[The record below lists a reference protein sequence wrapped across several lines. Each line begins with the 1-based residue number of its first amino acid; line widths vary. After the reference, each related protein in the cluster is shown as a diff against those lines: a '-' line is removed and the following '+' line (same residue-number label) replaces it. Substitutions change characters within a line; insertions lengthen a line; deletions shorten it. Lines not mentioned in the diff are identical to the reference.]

1 LPSPPCG
8 ACRQVL
14 AEFILPDAPVV
25 FPMAEGTRTMAF
37 SDVLPLGFEMKL
49 K

>member
-1 LPSPPCG
+1 
-8 ACRQVL
+8 VL

-37 SDVLPLGFEMKL
+37 SEVFPLGFEMKL